1 MAPTG
6 EPPADQQ
13 QKQGAL
19 DINNWQSTRTASL
32 VVRGV
37 PSSNLF
43 LQANGM
49 G

>member
-1 MAPTG
+1 
-6 EPPADQQ
+6 
-13 QKQGAL
+13 L
-19 DINNWQSTRTASL
+19 DIDNWQSTRTASL